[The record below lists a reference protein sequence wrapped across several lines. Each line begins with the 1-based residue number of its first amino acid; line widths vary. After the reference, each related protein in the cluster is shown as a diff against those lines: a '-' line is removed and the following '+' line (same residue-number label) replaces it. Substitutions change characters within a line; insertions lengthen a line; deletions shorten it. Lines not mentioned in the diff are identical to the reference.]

1 MESGKLL
8 LGLLAGV
15 AVGAALGIL
24 FAPAKG
30 SDTRKKIYDK
40 GEDLT
45 EGLKEKFDLIIASD
59 ILEHIGKELTQLH
72 SEPVYHGP
80 RSSYNKPPCRL
91 LL

>member
-45 EGLKEKFDLIIASD
+45 EGLKEKFDEFLENISRQQQEAAEAAS
-59 ILEHIGKELTQLH
+59 EVAETAEKT
-72 SEPVYHGP
+72 
-80 RSSYNKPPCRL
+80 
-91 LL
+91 